1 MRIISL
7 ISSATEI
14 ISALGQKKNLVGI
27 SHECDYPKDIQGLPV
42 CTTPRFDIS
51 GSSLQIDRDVKSLIQ
66 NALSVYRINENIL
79 KELKPDIIITQS
91 QCDVCAVSEKDV
103 ENALEHILGI
113 NPLIISLQPK
123 DLGDIGEDIKFVANS
138 IGVPNE
144 GAELSEK
151 FERQLEKLK
160 YFKRIKNKPTI
171 ACLEW
176 IEPLMYA
183 GNWVPQMVEI
193 AGGVNLFGQSG
204 KHSSWSEYDTLI
216 KSNPDKI
223 ILMPCGYDLNKTR
236 SEIKPLLELSD
247 WGMLKAVKTN
257 NIFITDGNQYFNRP
271 GPRLIDSI
279 KILIEIISE
288 KNNLFGFEKKA
299 WKRFST

>member
-1 MRIISL
+1 MII
-7 ISSATEI
+7 
-14 ISALGQKKNLVGI
+14 Q
-27 SHECDYPKDIQGLPV
+27 KDIQGLPV

-123 DLGDIGEDIKFVANS
+123 DLGDIREDIKFVANS

-160 YFKRIKNKPTI
+160 YFKRIKIN
-171 ACLEW
+171 L
-176 IEPLMYA
+176 PLHA
-183 GNWVPQMVEI
+183 LNG
-193 AGGVNLFGQSG
+193 
-204 KHSSWSEYDTLI
+204 LI
-216 KSNPDKI
+216 LSCMLGIGYLKWWKSQE
-223 ILMPCGYDLNKTR
+223 G
-236 SEIKPLLELSD
+236 
-247 WGMLKAVKTN
+247 
-257 NIFITDGNQYFNRP
+257 
-271 GPRLIDSI
+271 
-279 KILIEIISE
+279 
-288 KNNLFGFEKKA
+288 
-299 WKRFST
+299 

>member
-42 CTTPRFDIS
+42 CTIPRFDIS

>member
-103 ENALEHILGI
+103 ENAVEHILGI

-279 KILIEIISE
+279 KILIEIVSE

>member
-103 ENALEHILGI
+103 ENTVEHILGI

-279 KILIEIISE
+279 KILIEIVSE

>member
-123 DLGDIGEDIKFVANS
+123 NLGDIGEDIKFVANS

>member
-103 ENALEHILGI
+103 ENALGHILGI

-123 DLGDIGEDIKFVANS
+123 NLGDIGEDIKFVANS

>member
-151 FERQLEKLK
+151 FERQLGKLK

>member
-151 FERQLEKLK
+151 FERQLENLK

>member
-151 FERQLEKLK
+151 FERQLENLK

-257 NIFITDGNQYFNRP
+257 NIFMTDGNQYFNRP

-279 KILIEIISE
+279 KILIEIVSE

>member
-27 SHECDYPKDIQGLPV
+27 SHECDYPKDIQDLPV
-42 CTTPRFDIS
+42 CTIPRFDIS

-123 DLGDIGEDIKFVANS
+123 NLGDIGEDIKFVANS

>member
-91 QCDVCAVSEKDV
+91 QCDVCAVSEKDIENAV
-103 ENALEHILGI
+103 ENILGI

-257 NIFITDGNQYFNRP
+257 NIFMTDGNQYFNRP

-279 KILIEIISE
+279 KILIEIVSE